1 MIIIAIIIVII
12 VIIIII
18 ADGAYP
24 HSILPTVSYS
34 HACAGDS
41 ISAALQLLFLS
52 RGLKASPAQT

>member
-1 MIIIAIIIVII
+1 MIIIAIII

>member
-12 VIIIII
+12 VIIII